1 MSGMLDPSKRGSV
14 LDLSH
19 RIIEPSTA
27 QRVAAEVDAGLRCGG
42 CRRRIETG
50 LEFGRMEFQTI
61 RGSFAASV
69 HRTFACGRDDCD
81 YHKKVGAEAHWMRP
95 ASYRWLPMSAM
106 NPKDRPGHVEDIL
119 LKHFERLGEPLSADR
134 LKTIEGRNADRVDE
148 ALASLVNSGDVRV
161 LDGEDESGAKLY
173 ALVPLDDEDT
183 SPEEPAHDA
192 ETETPASE
200 DGEADAG

>member
-1 MSGMLDPSKRGSV
+1 MGLDQPKRGGV
-14 LDLSH
+14 LDLSQ
-19 RIIEPSTA
+19 RSIEPSTA

-81 YHKKVGAEAHWMRP
+81 YHKKVGAEAHWIRP

-106 NPKDRPGHVEDIL
+106 NPKDRP
-119 LKHFERLGEPLSADR
+119 
-134 LKTIEGRNADRVDE
+134 
-148 ALASLVNSGDVRV
+148 SL
-161 LDGEDESGAKLY
+161 EDE
-173 ALVPLDDEDT
+173 PEDA
-183 SPEEPAHDA
+183 PEQPPDATGGA
-192 ETETPASE
+192 ETEIPASE
-200 DGEADAG
+200 DGEADG